1 MIFRRKL
8 ARGPDREDAILGH
21 TAPAGL
27 AQACRDVLP
36 KLRSQVGLRTWLV
49 TVRDGPDEILV
60 HHYGAD
66 ELAIDGLRWKWE
78 DSPVASILAG
88 AAPAV
93 APRVTSVPA
102 LRRTPVVAAL
112 KARSFIAAGL
122 ETRAEVLGGLYG
134 LDSDVA
140 SRELAAARPLMQ
152 SYGILLASVYE
163 ADSDCRRRRVRA
175 QALIDPLTGA
185 LNDAG
190 WQQLLAAEE
199 ERCLRHAGSSGVIVV
214 DVDDLRRV
222 NDGLGRGAADE
233 LICRTAKVL
242 TQGSRASD
250 TVARS
255 GGDEFAILAVEAD
268 REALAAHV
276 RRLRVL
282 LHGARVRASVGWGV
296 RSAAGGLPAAWLA
309 AREQMYR
316 AKQARRASLVQ
327 SRGVRPLVSVPADPT
342 AGPAQVPRQRQAPS

>member
-1 MIFRRKL
+1 MVH
-8 ARGPDREDAILGH
+8 AAIG
-21 TAPAGL
+21 GL
-27 AQACRDVLP
+27 TQACRDVLP
-36 KLRSQVGLRTWLV
+36 KLRTQVGLRTWLV
-49 TVRDGPDEILV
+49 TVRVGPDEILM

-66 ELAIDGLRWKWE
+66 DLAIDGLHWKWE
-78 DSPVASILAG
+78 DSPVASILSG

-102 LRRTPVVAAL
+102 LRRTPIVAAV
-112 KARSFIAAGL
+112 KARSLIAAGL
-122 ETRAEVLGGLYG
+122 QTRAEVLGGLYG

-140 SRELAAARPLMQ
+140 SRELAAAGPLMQ

-163 ADSDCRRRRVRA
+163 ADSARRRPGARP
-175 QALIDPLTGA
+175 LTDPLTGT

-199 ERCLRHAGSSGVIVV
+199 ERCLRYAGSSGVIVV

-242 TQGSRASD
+242 SHGSRASD
-250 TVARS
+250 TIARS

-282 LHGARVRASVGWGV
+282 LRGARVRASVGWGV
-296 RSAAGGLPAAWLA
+296 RPAAGGLPAAWLA

-316 AKQARRASLVQ
+316 AKLARRASLVQ

-342 AGPAQVPRQRQAPS
+342 GWAAQVPRQRPAPP